1 VPSRDLTELGV
12 EVCTGS
18 LVTRIERDAVYV
30 GDQRI
35 ACRTV
40 FWAAGN
46 AASSLGQS
54 LRAPLDRAGRVM
66 VEPDLSV
73 PGRPEIFVASN
84 QEGRAAAQNI
94 LRTVRSEPREP
105 FRYHDKGSLATIGRH
120 RAVAQFGKVGSARS
134 SPGSAANGGGR
145 RAALE
150 RTAQRPVPERD
161 AGESTHRRAGP

>member
-1 VPSRDLTELGV
+1 
-12 EVCTGS
+12 
-18 LVTRIERDAVYV
+18 
-30 GDQRI
+30 
-35 ACRTV
+35 
-40 FWAAGN
+40 
-46 AASSLGQS
+46 
-54 LRAPLDRAGRVM
+54 M

-73 PGRPEIFVASN
+73 PGRPEIFVAGDLAAVTRDDGTLVPGGAPAAN

-105 FRYHDKGSLATIGRH
+105 FRYHDKGSLATVGRH